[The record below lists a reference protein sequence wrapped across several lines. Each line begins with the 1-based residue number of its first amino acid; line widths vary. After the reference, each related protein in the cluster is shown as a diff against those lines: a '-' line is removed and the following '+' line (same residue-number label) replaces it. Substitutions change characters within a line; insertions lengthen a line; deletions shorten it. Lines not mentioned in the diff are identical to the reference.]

1 MLKALDPYKQLIKM
15 GLLAVTVVVIFSLGS
30 WAGCS
35 VGKNHNS
42 DVIQKLG
49 KQNATLTAQLTVVND
64 KVEEANRQVEA
75 NKRFA
80 KEREE
85 LAENA
90 AKEAA
95 KAKKE
100 LAVKHKEFEQKL
112 KAASKDPD
120 CQAILEQEL
129 CPLLRNY

>member
-1 MLKALDPYKQLIKM
+1 MLQALDPYKQVIKM
-15 GLLAVTVVVIFSLGS
+15 GLLATAVIGIFSLGS

-35 VGKNHNS
+35 VGKRSNERAIETLT
-42 DVIQKLG
+42 DQK
-49 KQNATLTAQLTVVND
+49 ATLMSQLTVISD

-90 AKEAA
+90 AREAA

-112 KAASKDPD
+112 KSASKDPD